1 MQWRRL
7 KKQNP
12 VKNDRIMVHISRLNL
27 FYYKASQMPTVLK
40 VPIPVTVNNLE
51 SLQGPKPYLG
61 SQLKNCVTR

>member
-12 VKNDRIMVHISRLNL
+12 EKNDHIMVHISRLDL
-27 FYYKASQMPTVLK
+27 FNDKASQMPTVLK

-51 SLQGPKPYLG
+51 SLQGPKQYLG
-61 SQLKNCVTR
+61 SQQKNWVTH